1 MMLPSAHETHRMLQM
16 LHCAPQV
23 SHGAATSVEGV
34 FSAGDLHDTEWRQA
48 ITAAGSGCMAALSAE
63 RYLTANGLGREFK
76 QQEQQHGAVQQQ
88 QHAVRTR
95 ARAHPAL
102 ALLSRPRSFAAPLRL
117 GCRCVSQLASQS
129 HTLSAVCLNWP
140 PPLCTCT
147 QASSTGQPA
156 LASSSVQ
163 DDGADT
169 ADTFDI
175 ARDRFKGQYALRR
188 LYHESS
194 RPIAVLYTSPSCGPC
209 RTLKPIFNAV
219 ISEFAGRVHY
229 VEIDIEADPEIAE
242 AGGVNGTPTVQV
254 FLDKERIASLPGVK
268 QKSQYRALLEGALAP
283 AAERVPA

>member
-1 MMLPSAHETHRMLQM
+1 MMLPSAHETHRMLKM

-117 GCRCVSQLASQS
+117 GCRCVSQLASPPMHM
-129 HTLSAVCLNWP
+129 HT
-140 PPLCTCT
+140 
-147 QASSTGQPA
+147 
-156 LASSSVQ
+156 
-163 DDGADT
+163 
-169 ADTFDI
+169 
-175 ARDRFKGQYALRR
+175 
-188 LYHESS
+188 
-194 RPIAVLYTSPSCGPC
+194 
-209 RTLKPIFNAV
+209 
-219 ISEFAGRVHY
+219 
-229 VEIDIEADPEIAE
+229 
-242 AGGVNGTPTVQV
+242 
-254 FLDKERIASLPGVK
+254 GVK
-268 QKSQYRALLEGALAP
+268 HRAAGAGVVFGS
-283 AAERVPA
+283 R